1 MGEVKKSSLSDY
13 GRGSAAYGGDGWR
26 GRETRHVDEIG
37 TLWGGCGIDSE
48 WRRLRRVVLHR
59 PGKEVVVDDHQA
71 DASLFLDSLDLA
83 RAQAEHDELR
93 EAYVSAGV
101 TVVDV
106 EPPEP
111 VSPNQMFCA
120 DLFAMTPQGAVLAR
134 PASAARAGEEVHV
147 AKALATS
154 HVPILK
160 VLTGQAVFEGAD
172 LMWLDERTA
181 LIGRGHRTNQAAI
194 EQITHQLSEIG
205 CSAIVVDMPYG
216 TMHLMGTVRIPA
228 KDLAI
233 CWHRRTPHAA
243 VVALQERGFDVQFI
257 PEGEHARELY
267 RAMNFVT
274 LDDRKILMVRGV
286 PQAQAFLES
295 LHVECLTSPTDELA
309 KAAGNMGCL
318 TGVLERNLAFN

>member
-1 MGEVKKSSLSDY
+1 MSEVEKSSTSDF

-26 GRETRHVDEIG
+26 GRENLHAEEIG

-48 WRRLRRVVLHR
+48 WRRLRRVILHR
-59 PGKEVVVDDHQA
+59 PGKEIAMDDHKA
-71 DASLFLDSLDLA
+71 DASLFLSSLDLT
-83 RAQAEHDELR
+83 RAQDEHDELR
-93 EAYVSAGV
+93 EIYVSAGV
-101 TVVDV
+101 AVVDV
-106 EPPEP
+106 EPLEP

-120 DLFAMTPQGAVLAR
+120 DLLAMTPQGAILAR
-134 PASAARAGEEVHV
+134 PASASRAGEEVHV
-147 AKALATS
+147 AKALALS

-160 VLTGQAVFEGAD
+160 TLIGQAVFEGAD
-172 LMWLDERTA
+172 LMWLDECTA

-194 EQITHQLSEIG
+194 EQITHLLAEIG
-205 CSAIVVDMPYG
+205 CGAVVVDMPYG
-216 TMHLMGTVRIPA
+216 TMHLMGMVRIPA

-243 VVALQERGFDVQFI
+243 VVALKERGFDVQFV
-257 PEGEHARELY
+257 PEGEHARDLY

-274 LDDRKILMVRGV
+274 LDNRKVLMVRGV

-318 TGVLERNLAFN
+318 TGVLERDFAPR